1 MSTID
6 GLCGAVLVTR
16 AGSTVFEA
24 AAGRADGEVMSSPQT
39 RFQIASISKQFAAAA
54 VLLLVEVGVL
64 DLSASVQEWLPDT
77 PTPWRAITLHH
88 LLSQTSG
95 IRHWDDLPGFVAR
108 EPMSVE
114 RRVELFAAAPLL
126 SEPGAVWRYS
136 SPGYITVGSI
146 VSRATGRP
154 YGDLVSERI
163 LTPLGL
169 TSTSIGTPPAGV
181 EVARGHQDGAPVAE
195 FDLRSMPGTGD
206 IVSTVGDVARFTAA
220 LHGGDLLSDDSVR
233 AMRTLQTPLDRP
245 DLDWARGD
253 GYGYG
258 LFIGDIG
265 GEPAYFHPGDNP
277 GFKSFSAWLPGHEAA
292 IALLLNDQGTDVE
305 QVLRQLLPFAVG
317 SS

>member
-1 MSTID
+1 VSAID
-6 GLCGAVLVTR
+6 GLRGAALVTR

-24 AAGRADGEVMSSPQT
+24 AAGPADGELTCSPQT

-54 VLLLVEVGVL
+54 VMLLVEAGVV
-64 DLSASVQEWLPDT
+64 DLAASVQEWLPEA
-77 PTPWRAITLHH
+77 PPQWRPITLHH

-95 IRHWDDLPGFVAR
+95 MRHWDDVPGFISS
-108 EPMSVE
+108 EPMSAE
-114 RRVELFAAAPLL
+114 RRLELFMAAPLL

-146 VSRATGRP
+146 VTRATGQP
-154 YGDLVSERI
+154 YGDFVTERI
-163 LTPLGL
+163 LEPLGL
-169 TSTSIGTPPAGV
+169 TSTSIGTPPAGA
-181 EVARGHQDGAPVAE
+181 EVARGHQDGEPVAQ

-220 LHGGDLLSDDSVR
+220 LHGRALLSDASVR
-233 AMRTLQTPLDRP
+233 AMCTLQTPLDRP

-258 LFIGDIG
+258 LFIGDFG

-277 GFKSFSAWLPGHEAA
+277 GFKSVSAWLPPHEAA
-292 IALLLNDQGTDVE
+292 IALLLNDQAADVE
-305 QVLRQLLPFAVG
+305 QNLRQLLPYAVG
-317 SS
+317 S